1 MEEEEI
7 LEEEINPSFKA
18 LKDLYGGEAKW
29 SHHLEEFLKQRKEW
43 DVHI

>member
-7 LEEEINPSFKA
+7 EEVNPTLKA